1 MTSNE
6 NILKEALVGLSKL
19 QLPISKELS
28 EKEIKEIQLTENAES
43 KINSLTNLQKQEIG
57 EFRLGIIHNVLKDYP
72 DVDPYE
78 THKMIKDMGF

>member
-28 EKEIKEIQLTENAES
+28 EKEIKEIQLTENAEH
-43 KINSLTNLQKQEIG
+43 KINSLTILQKQEIG
-57 EFRLGIIHNVLKDYP
+57 EFRLGIIHKVIKDHP

-78 THKMIKDMGF
+78 THKMMREMGF